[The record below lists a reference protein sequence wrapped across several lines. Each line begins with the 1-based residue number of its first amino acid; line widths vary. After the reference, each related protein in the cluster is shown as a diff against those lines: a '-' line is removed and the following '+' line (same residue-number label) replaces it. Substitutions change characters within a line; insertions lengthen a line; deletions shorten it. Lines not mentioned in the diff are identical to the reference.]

1 MSIKKNI
8 SSLALQT
15 TENITDE
22 ILFKAANTFLE
33 DAIKSIPFASLITS
47 SIDTYTKFKILKEQK
62 QLLAFVQETENIDN
76 GFIGNFFKDKENTE
90 LGFEILGI
98 LDQTYLERQARM
110 IGRSTILLK
119 NKEISKIEFDKFTYV
134 ITRLN
139 NHLFY
144 IIEQIFNLYQQRK
157 DDPNQRKYPQNSI
170 NIQNPNMDLLSFEF
184 LEPTQEPFWGGEDDN
199 IYRASKYIVTEN
211 FLYFYNQIFK
221 A

>member
-157 DDPNQRKYPQNSI
+157 DDPNQKKYPQNSI

-199 IYRASKYIVTEN
+199 IYRASKYIVTKN

>member
-157 DDPNQRKYPQNSI
+157 DDPNQKKYPQNSI

>member
-1 MSIKKNI
+1 MSNKNP
-8 SSLALQT
+8 LNEVALTT
-15 TENITDE
+15 TEN
-22 ILFKAANTFLE
+22 LAKGL
-33 DAIKSIPFASLITS
+33 LITS
-47 SIDTYTKFKILKEQK
+47 TTSLIEDFAKAVPFATTAIALTQAYSNFKSAQSQR
-62 QLLAFVQETENIDN
+62 QLLTFIQEVENIN
-76 GFIGNFFKDKENTE
+76 HGFIEKFFQNKDNTQIGLE
-90 LGFEILGI
+90 VLGI

-199 IYRASKYIVTEN
+199 TYRASKYIVTEN

>member
-1 MSIKKNI
+1 M
-8 SSLALQT
+8 
-15 TENITDE
+15 
-22 ILFKAANTFLE
+22 FKAANTFLE

-157 DDPNQRKYPQNSI
+157 DDPNQKKYPQNSI